1 MAIAR
6 KRLPSSLVQVSVI
19 AFASFLGLRSAHADE
34 SGASFWVPGTFDTV
48 FVGGKWLMAP
58 QAATGPR

>member
-1 MAIAR
+1 MDDNGIGTAV
-6 KRLPSSLVQVSVI
+6 LSLSPPGLHH
-19 AFASFLGLRSAHADE
+19 LGLEQVRRRST
-34 SGASFWVPGTFDTV
+34 GLTDTV